1 MIAQVLGVDDPE
13 AGRLKLVQIVIN
25 IGLKS
30 RPSALGLGLG
40 ATERIVTGGLDA
52 GRAANETRRLTALG
66 HRSVL
71 TLSL

>member
-1 MIAQVLGVDDPE
+1 MLGVNDPQ
-13 AGRLKLVQIVIN
+13 AGRLKLVRIVIN
-25 IGLKS
+25 IGLES

-52 GRAANETRRLTALG
+52 GRAANETRRLTGLG
-66 HRSVL
+66 HRRVL

>member
-1 MIAQVLGVDDPE
+1 MLGVDDPE
-13 AGRLKLVQIVIN
+13 AGRLKLVRIVIN
-25 IGLKS
+25 IGLES

-40 ATERIVTGGLDA
+40 ATECIVTGGLDA

-66 HRSVL
+66 HRRVL